1 MHEIIDLLKTLL
13 ADPDKL
19 MNFITTHGGLYIV
32 MFIIFAETGLFVG
45 FFLPGDSLLFITG
58 LIIANSPAPFANEYA
73 DLFYWITLI
82 SISAI
87 AGNMVGYWFGK
98 KTGHLWFEKKD
109 TWLFK
114 QKHLIQAHE
123 FYEKRGTIAVIM
135 GRFLP
140 IVRTFSPVVA
150 GIVKMDRKKFFSY
163 SVVGALAWV
172 ISMTL
177 TGYLLGRNTFVKHN
191 IDKIVIALIVV
202 TTGPV
207 LIRMIF
213 GKKKDA
219 PVIKP

>member
-1 MHEIIDLLKTLL
+1 
-13 ADPDKL
+13 
-19 MNFITTHGGLYIV
+19 
-32 MFIIFAETGLFVG
+32 
-45 FFLPGDSLLFITG
+45 
-58 LIIANSPAPFANEYA
+58 
-73 DLFYWITLI
+73 
-82 SISAI
+82 
-87 AGNMVGYWFGK
+87 
-98 KTGHLWFEKKD
+98 
-109 TWLFK
+109 
-114 QKHLIQAHE
+114 LIQAHE